1 MTILVCPLSRVEE
14 MIARH
19 EPGRVISLLDPE
31 SPFPDLGERYRGRH
45 LRLQI
50 HDICNA
56 AEDLVVPGA
65 SHVRA
70 LLGFLGG
77 WTREQPLLIHC
88 RAGISRSTATAFIAA
103 CFVNPETDECAIAT
117 ALRRAAPLARPN
129 TTLVALAD
137 AEMGRGGRMT
147 AAIFTTGRDLPWPEV
162 EEGEPFHLA
171 IRPSAQDLPAP
182 PTH

>member
-19 EPGRVISLLDPE
+19 QPGRVISLLDPAW
-31 SPFPDLGERYRGRH
+31 PFPELGDRYQGRH
-45 LRLQI
+45 LRLQV
-50 HDICNA
+50 HDICQA
-56 AEDLVVPGA
+56 DEHLVVPGV

-70 LLGFLGG
+70 LLEFLGG
-77 WTREQPLLIHC
+77 WTRERPLLIHC

-103 CFVNPETDECAIAT
+103 CFANPGTDEYQIAL
-117 ALRRAAPLARPN
+117 ALRRAAPQARPN

-162 EEGEPFHLA
+162 EEGVPFHLV
-171 IRPSAQDLPAP
+171 IRPAAP
-182 PTH
+182 GQPVPTTH